1 MKIYHHVTG
10 IMNPTMEEVLGKEAI
25 KPDEESEEEVNENYQ
40 RREVTFVFE
49 INPKKFLKDGDT
61 IDHISNL
68 LTDMDITTYEFVTKT
83 ATSGGI
89 FTELADNVY
98 EDDYEDV
105 DPFHVLFM
113 ATDQGFK
120 IDRELIEENFPN
132 ALTEK
137 KIGYMCANDYDVFNL
152 IEKETVCY
160 FPGKK

>member
-1 MKIYHHVTG
+1 MIPHSKK
-10 IMNPTMEEVLGKEAI
+10 EEI
-25 KPDEESEEEVNENYQ
+25 KKSLSYKCLDLMRS
-40 RREVTFVFE
+40 
-49 INPKKFLKDGDT
+49 INSPV
-61 IDHISNL
+61 
-68 LTDMDITTYEFVTKT
+68 LTDMDITTYYFVTKT

-89 FTELADNVY
+89 FTELEDNVY

-120 IDRELIEENFPN
+120 IDRELIEEDFHN

-160 FPGKK
+160 FPKKK